1 MIYCRPFTRNVQ
13 LLENRKVFM
22 TLNNKRFAVLLSG
35 CGYLDG
41 TEVSEAILTMFHID
55 KLDIAYDVFAFDQD
69 QTVVID
75 HVSKEKL
82 NVKRNM
88 MSEACRISRNIKDAK
103 TLNPQKYHALVI
115 PGGMGVAKSFS
126 NLATA
131 GNEFEVKPEVAQI
144 ISEFISLEKPI
155 GAICISPAIV
165 AKVLKSSGY
174 NPVVTLGDESQI
186 LDSLEVE
193 QELCNV
199 DDIVVD
205 NVNKVVTTPAYMLEA
220 RISEISVGIGKLIL
234 KLQEIC

>member
-1 MIYCRPFTRNVQ
+1 
-13 LLENRKVFM
+13 M
-22 TLNNKRFAVLLSG
+22 TLNNKRFAILLSG

-41 TEVSEAILTMFHID
+41 AEVSESVLTMLHID
-55 KLDIAYDVFAFDQD
+55 KLDIEYDVFAFDQD
-69 QTVVID
+69 QNEVVD
-75 HVSKEKL
+75 HISKKVV
-82 NVKRNM
+82 NSPRNI

-103 TLNPQKYHALVI
+103 TLNPQKYHALVM

-131 GNEFEVKPEVAQI
+131 GSEFEVKPEVAQI
-144 ISEFISLEKPI
+144 ISEFVSLEKPI

-174 NPVVTLGDESQI
+174 NPVVTLGDQNPI
-186 LDSLEVE
+186 LDALEIE

-205 NVNKVVTTPAYMLEA
+205 SVNKIVTTPAYMLDG
-220 RISEISVGIGKLIL
+220 RISEVSVGIGKLIL